1 MTTDLGAPPAPPSR
15 REQSPVVSVLV
26 AVATV
31 AACLAFDRLVAFH
44 LVPKLAPHWPHS
56 LDTALGFVV
65 VVAPFA
71 LLAAILAIW
80 GLDARHRW
88 AGAVCAL
95 LAGVSSWGIQY
106 GYQKLFFE
114 RGHVTQTSLR
124 VFDWTMTLLIP
135 TLLALAWGLARRTG
149 RTWVL
154 GVAVAPAL
162 AWVQRSLQLH
172 STQWQEWQFRHDSW
186 WLHRL
191 EYIAPAIVAA
201 VVCWLIE
208 RAEIGS
214 SA

>member
-1 MTTDLGAPPAPPSR
+1 MSTYLGAPPAPPSR
-15 REQSPVVSVLV
+15 REQSPFVCTLV

-31 AACLAFDRLVAFH
+31 AVCLGFERLVSVH
-44 LVPKLAPHWPHS
+44 LVPKLEPHWPHS

-65 VVAPFA
+65 VVAPYA

-80 GLDARHRW
+80 GLDRHHRG
-88 AGAVCAL
+88 AGAACAL

-106 GYQKLFFE
+106 GYQKLFYE
-114 RGHVTQTSLR
+114 RDHITQTNLK
-124 VFDWTMTLLIP
+124 VFDWTLTLLIP

-149 RTWVL
+149 RAWVL

-162 AWVQRSLQLH
+162 AWVQRMLQLH
-172 STQWQEWQFRHDSW
+172 STQWRTWEFRHESW

-191 EYIAPAIVAA
+191 EYVAPAIIAA
-201 VVCWLIE
+201 VVCWLLD